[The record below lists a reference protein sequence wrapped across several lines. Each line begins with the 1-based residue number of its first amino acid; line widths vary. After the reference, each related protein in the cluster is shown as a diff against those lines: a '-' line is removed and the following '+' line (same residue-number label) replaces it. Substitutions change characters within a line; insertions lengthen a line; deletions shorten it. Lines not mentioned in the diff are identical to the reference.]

1 MRSLTLAVTVLAVVL
16 AFAGADAADNGTAGG
31 PDRIYVTID
40 KTQVVDLATPPTKVS
55 VTNPG
60 IADVVVI
67 TPTRILVNGKATG
80 ETSLLLFYGTNLHHY
95 DLVVQPP
102 PTLSSRSPLVPAT
115 AYPVE
120 ILRAGRPSHHLFVR
134 DSESAWVP
142 LGGGRLEAEALPK
155 SEAPVK

>member
-1 MRSLTLAVTVLAVVL
+1 MRCAALAIIVLGLVL
-16 AFAGADAADNGTAGG
+16 VSGAYAADNGQPGG
-31 PDRIYVTID
+31 MERIYVTID
-40 KTQVVDLATPPTKVS
+40 KTQVVELATPPTKVS

-60 IADVVVI
+60 IADVVVM

-120 ILRAGRPSHHLFVR
+120 ILRAGRPSHQLFVR
-134 DSESAWVP
+134 DTESAWVP
-142 LGGGRLEAEALPK
+142 LGGSRLDG
-155 SEAPVK
+155 EAPLKSGAPMK

>member
-1 MRSLTLAVTVLAVVL
+1 MRAALLAVIVLGVVL
-16 AFAGADAADNGTAGG
+16 VAAGAYAADNGKVVGA
-31 PDRIYVTID
+31 DRIYVTID
-40 KTQVVDLATPPTKVS
+40 KTQVVDLATPPTKIS

-67 TPTRILVNGKATG
+67 TPTRILVNGKVTG
-80 ETSLLLFYGTNLHHY
+80 ETSLLLFYGTDLHHY
-95 DLVVQPP
+95 DLIVQPP

-142 LGGGRLEAEALPK
+142 LGGGRLEGEALPK

>member
-1 MRSLTLAVTVLAVVL
+1 MRAAAFTVIALGAVLVS
-16 AFAGADAADNGTAGG
+16 AGAYAADNGNVVGA
-31 PDRIYVTID
+31 DRIYVTID
-40 KTQVVDLATPPTKVS
+40 KTQVVDLATPPTKIS

-67 TPTRILVNGKATG
+67 TPTRILVNGKVTG
-80 ETSLLLFYGTNLHHY
+80 ETSLLLFYGTNLRHY

-102 PTLSSRSPLVPAT
+102 PALLSRSPLVPAT

-120 ILRAGRPSHHLFVR
+120 IIRAGRPSHQLFVR

-142 LGGGRLEAEALPK
+142 LGSGYGEAPAK

>member
-1 MRSLTLAVTVLAVVL
+1 MRAAALAVFVL
-16 AFAGADAADNGTAGG
+16 GAALVATGAHAADNGKAGDT
-31 PDRIYVTID
+31 DRIYVTID
-40 KTQVVDLATPPTKVS
+40 KTQVVELATPPTKVS

-60 IADVVVI
+60 IADVVVM

-80 ETSLLLFYGTNLHHY
+80 ETSLLLFYGTNLRHY
-95 DLVVQPP
+95 DLIVQPP
-102 PTLSSRSPLVPAT
+102 PTLSSRSPLVPDT

-134 DSESAWVP
+134 DAESAWVP
-142 LGGGRLEAEALPK
+142 LGGGRLEGEALPK

>member
-1 MRSLTLAVTVLAVVL
+1 MRAAALAAIVL
-16 AFAGADAADNGTAGG
+16 GALLVCTGVYAADNGKAGEA
-31 PDRIYVTID
+31 DRIYVTID
-40 KTQVVDLATPPTKVS
+40 KTQVVELATPPTKVS

-67 TPTRILVNGKATG
+67 TPTRILVNGKTTG

-134 DSESAWVP
+134 DTESAWVP
-142 LGGGRLEAEALPK
+142 LGGGRLDGEGLPK

>member
-1 MRSLTLAVTVLAVVL
+1 MREGALAVIMLGVMLVS
-16 AFAGADAADNGTAGG
+16 GADAADNGKLGAT
-31 PDRIYVTID
+31 DRVYVTID
-40 KTQVVDLATPPTKVS
+40 KTQVVELATPPTKVS

-60 IADVVVI
+60 IADVVVM

-120 ILRAGRPSHHLFVR
+120 IIRAGRPSHHLFVR
-134 DSESAWVP
+134 DSEAAWVP
-142 LGGGRLEAEALPK
+142 LGGDRLEGEASSK
-155 SEAPVK
+155 REAPVK

>member
-1 MRSLTLAVTVLAVVL
+1 MRSAAVAFFLLGVVL
-16 AFAGADAADNGTAGG
+16 VAGAHAAENGKLGAM
-31 PDRIYVTID
+31 DRIYVTID
-40 KTQVVDLATPPTKVS
+40 KTQVVELATPPTKVS

-60 IADVVVI
+60 IADVVVM

-120 ILRAGRPSHHLFVR
+120 ILRAGRPSHQLFVR
-134 DSESAWVP
+134 DTESAWVP
-142 LGGGRLEAEALPK
+142 LGGGRLEG
-155 SEAPVK
+155 EAPVKSGAPMK